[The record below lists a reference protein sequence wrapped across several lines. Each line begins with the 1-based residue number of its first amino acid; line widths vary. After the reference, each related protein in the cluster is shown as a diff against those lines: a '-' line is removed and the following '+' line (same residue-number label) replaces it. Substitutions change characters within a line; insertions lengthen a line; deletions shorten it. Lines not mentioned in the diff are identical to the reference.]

1 MEKLYVVRRLS
12 DVEKI
17 PKDQSFQHFK
27 SVLENTF
34 KNSKSKLHSL
44 VNVVYIIKSDAVR
57 PISNESGWS
66 ELTKQPRRVRGP
78 LHIQVF

>member
-17 PKDQSFQHFK
+17 PKDQSFEHFK

-44 VNVVYIIKSDAVR
+44 VNVVYIIKSDALPVN
-57 PISNESGWS
+57 SNEKAWI
-66 ELTKQPRRVRGP
+66 ELLNQPRRVRGP
-78 LHIQVF
+78 LHIQLF